1 MVTSEHVDANTGFVA
16 LANRGGRLGT
26 GGIIETDEAAEDE
39 VLLELAALQLGFV
52 MLDVADVGAGG
63 EGKHTQTQTGHGFH
77 VAEDVFLDLF
87 GELLDL
93 VADGILG
100 TRGEDALDGAL
111 GEEPLL
117 VGGLVLENHRHL
129 LDVRVK
135 GEFGNVTPFSRVTMG
150 QTQTVPVEA
159 RSKHLDR
166 NLGRVAAAAPL
177 ALDLGHGRQVGQG
190 RNVEVVAQSRILG
203 DHFLGV
209 DGVALGTFTLE
220 INILGLRL
228 VESQVAHRGVEGL
241 VGRADRVRAAAGDPG
256 LLDNHVALCQGSS
269 LVRADICLES

>member
-1 MVTSEHVDANTGFVA
+1 MVTSEHVDANTGLVA
-16 LANRGGRLGT
+16 LADRGSRLGT
-26 GGIIETDEAAEDE
+26 RGIIETDEAAEDE
-39 VLLELAALQLGFV
+39 VLFELAALQLGFV

-77 VAEDVFLDLF
+77 VAENFFLDLF
-87 GELLDL
+87 GELFDL

-100 TRGEDALDGAL
+100 TRGEDAFDGAL

-129 LDVRVK
+129 LDIRVE

-150 QTQTVPVEA
+150 QTQTIPVEA
-159 RSKHLDR
+159 RGKDLDR

-190 RNVEVVAQSRILG
+190 RNVEVVAKGGVLG

-209 DGVALGTFTLE
+209 DGVALGPVSLE
-220 INILGLRL
+220 INVLGLGR
-228 VESQVAHRGVEGL
+228 VESQVAHGGIEGL

-256 LLDNHVALCQGSS
+256 LLDNHVTLG
-269 LVRADICLES
+269 